1 VRIKERGGQAMPG
14 DKVDPKKF
22 FETLARIIGDREG
35 VEIRVV
41 EIVEVEK
48 RPEEQLLQVKSKAAE
63 VEVSTK

>member
-1 VRIKERGGQAMPG
+1 MPG

-22 FETLARIIGDREG
+22 FDTLARIIGDREG

-48 RPEEQLLQVKSKAAE
+48 QPPSKSA
-63 VEVSTK
+63 

>member
-1 VRIKERGGQAMPG
+1 MPG

-48 RPEEQLLQVKSKAAE
+48 RPEEQLTQEISKDAE
-63 VEVSTK
+63 VKVSTK

>member
-1 VRIKERGGQAMPG
+1 MPG
-14 DKVDPKKF
+14 DRVDPKKF

-48 RPEEQLLQVKSKAAE
+48 RPEEQLAQEMSKDAE